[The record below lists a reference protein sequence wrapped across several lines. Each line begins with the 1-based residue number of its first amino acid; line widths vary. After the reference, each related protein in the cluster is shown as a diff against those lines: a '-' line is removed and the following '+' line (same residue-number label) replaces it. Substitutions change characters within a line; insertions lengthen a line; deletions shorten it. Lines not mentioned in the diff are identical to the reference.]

1 MIRIQL
7 HITEA
12 QNRSLRAL
20 ARERGGTRADQ
31 IRRAI
36 DLMLAQGVGK
46 QDALL
51 ELVGALGPA
60 QRADLSERHDE
71 LLYSTEPNPLPR
83 GAERP
88 NKP

>member
-7 HITEA
+7 HLTEA
-12 QNRSLRAL
+12 QDRALRAL

-36 DLMLAQGVGK
+36 DLMVARGVGTH
-46 QDALL
+46 DALL
-51 ELVGALGPA
+51 ELVGALGA
-60 QRADLSERHDE
+60 SQRADLSERHDE
-71 LLYSTEPNPLPR
+71 LLYTTEPILLPR
-83 GAERP
+83 AAERP